1 MKQTSI
7 EWFSHEVFK
16 ILNYQLEGN
25 LPAIIAGL
33 NMNEAKHKA
42 IEMHKQEMASNCS
55 QPVTDNHVLEISH
68 KEIIEAAIKHSNL
81 YVNKF
86 TPRNAFYEGAI
97 WFKEQLKNK

>member
-7 EWFSHEVFK
+7 EWLEEKLK
-16 ILNYQLEGN
+16 ISFGVELTSLRGFFVQ
-25 LPAIIAGL
+25 
-33 NMNEAKHKA
+33 AK
-42 IEMHKQEMASNCS
+42 EMHKQEMASNCS